1 VEKVVARDSGISVI
15 AKRDGVIEH
24 VDASRIV
31 IRFTDTDENDDSE
44 VEICKLTKFRR
55 SNQNSCYNQKP
66 IVQKGEFVKK
76 GQIIA
81 DGPPWNRESLLWAE
95 MSWWRS

>member
-1 VEKVVARDSGISVI
+1 
-15 AKRDGVIEH
+15 
-24 VDASRIV
+24 
-31 IRFTDTDENDDSE
+31 

-81 DGPPWNRESLLWAE
+81 DGPAMEQGELALGRNVMVAF
-95 MSWWRS
+95 MSWGGLQF